1 MDPILL
7 YWVVMSVSIGFVG
20 LVVGSFL
27 NVCIYRIPEKRTVV
41 KGHSMCMSCGHNLG
55 PLDLVPLFSWIFLRG
70 KCRYCSSP
78 ISSRYAIIEA
88 TTAVVFGSL
97 AWQRR
102 GYLPIPYISEG
113 FPWDVFLL
121 ALLLVLAAVMIVCM
135 MIWKDKQEIGISAAV
150 TIFVILG
157 LRLVLAFVQMRTILT
172 KLTFVALA
180 FLISSALV
188 FLFSFLIPSEKKSAG
203 NCLRD
208 AFTGRSLRAY
218 FSGSKRGLFA
228 LDMIFIALCSALG
241 LPAAIPVMLVYSG
254 FRFVLSWKSA
264 SKYLGIIMAAGGYI
278 GILLFPFWL
287 Y

>member
-203 NCLRD
+203 DCLRD

>member
-180 FLISSALV
+180 FLISSTLV
-188 FLFSFLIPSEKKSAG
+188 FLFSFLIPSEKKSSG
-203 NCLRD
+203 DCLRD